1 VYDQEVAS
9 SIAGQNDSGQVAH
22 VQVPLSPSHQA
33 ECNLV
38 PVKVG
43 VYTGTPRNAL
53 ARIHGLTEQA
63 GVWLRATE
71 TGNQRCHGTV
81 WLGKDSTLRGLR
93 FLVHSVQ
100 FPEIS

>member
-1 VYDQEVAS
+1 MYDQEVAS

-38 PVKVG
+38 PVKAG

-53 ARIHGLTEQA
+53 APYPRSHRASWCLADGYRNGKSALPWYGVAWEGLYVGRIAFSG
-63 GVWLRATE
+63 
-71 TGNQRCHGTV
+71 
-81 WLGKDSTLRGLR
+81 
-93 FLVHSVQ
+93 
-100 FPEIS
+100 P